1 MCPNNHLPDYNKIP
15 ESQPMTSIT
24 NRYASAIHSSN
35 LKSEARTANSDSD
48 VLGAMGI
55 ADRRLTKG
63 INEHG
68 DKVGSEHPMAVP
80 LERLFVGDRA
90 SAGVIIQLLAGNI
103 RGKAQSLRIRMSE
116 TQATDMAKAVLG
128 WFRAPAC
135 RVCGGH
141 GFKVIKNTTTLGD
154 SKCRPCNGSGK
165 VLLEELFH
173 ENQRELVRWAA
184 AQMEREAGQAGPAAM
199 RALAPSL
206 EL

>member
-1 MCPNNHLPDYNKIP
+1 MI
-15 ESQPMTSIT
+15 SIK
-24 NRYASAIHSSN
+24 NRYASAVNSSN
-35 LKSEARTANSDSD
+35 LKSEERTNTSDSD

-55 ADRRLTKG
+55 ADRRLSLG

-68 DKVGSEHPMAVP
+68 DKIGSEHPMAVP

-90 SAGVIIQLLAGNI
+90 SAGVIVQLLAGSI

-128 WFRAPAC
+128 WFRQPAC

-141 GFKVIKNTTTLGD
+141 GFKVIKNTTVLGD

-165 VLLEELFH
+165 VLLEDLFH
-173 ENQRELVRWAA
+173 ADQRELVRWAKD
-184 AQMEREAGQAGPAAM
+184 QMEREAGQAGPAAM
-199 RALAPSL
+199 KALAPSL